1 VFIENGMVP
10 GEDYDMFVMP
20 NITPDLDDKVIIF
33 EAGALGIAAN
43 APNPDET
50 KTMGTWWV
58 SPEATTEFANLIGD
72 APSNPKAVSD
82 NPAVKAM
89 TEMLS
94 ADGYTLYQR
103 YWEASPVPIV
113 EGAVDYLAQ
122 FMLNPGDLQSVLES
136 IQQLAD
142 QTWAEREG
150 Q

>member
-1 VFIENGMVP
+1 MVP

-20 NITPDLDDKVIIF
+20 NINAELDSKSIIF

-43 APNPDET
+43 APNPEDS
-50 KTMGTWWV
+50 KTMGAWWV
-58 SPEATTEFANLIGD
+58 SPEANTEFANLIGD
-72 APSNPKAVSD
+72 APANPKAVSD

-89 TEMLS
+89 IDMLS

-122 FMLNPGDLQSVLES
+122 FMLNPGDLQTVLES

-142 QTWAEREG
+142 QTWAEREA

>member
-1 VFIENGMVP
+1 A
-10 GEDYDMFVMP
+10 
-20 NITPDLDDKVIIF
+20 KSIIF

-43 APNPDET
+43 APNPDES
-50 KTMGTWWV
+50 KQMGAWWV
-58 SPEATTEFANLIGD
+58 STEATTEFANLIGD
-72 APSNPKAVSD
+72 APSNPNAVSD
-82 NPAVKAM
+82 NQAVKSLID
-89 TEMLS
+89 MLS

-122 FMLNPGDLQSVLES
+122 FMLNPGDLMSVLES